1 MIKAFSII
9 ILLWFMGSAC
19 TSDSPSSSSVKII
32 SSLKSSNF
40 LQPTL
45 DTLWLAI
52 PEVFGQGSIFRQ
64 GSQLVFADQSKVRLH
79 RFDTTGAYLRSA
91 LSKGDGPSEVFALEH
106 FIPAD
111 DTAFIVGSGIFLSYF
126 TNDSTRV
133 SYSRLN
139 METGKSLDELF
150 ANPNPD
156 WVDIYQPQWPTL
168 NAQMYSFS
176 DSILF
181 FPMITQH
188 VSLNAHEHLAFYA
201 TTKNLGKL
209 DPYTGLFL
217 GMGGLWPEVYT
228 REAFIP
234 NLARS
239 TLMASGGE
247 VFVSFMADS
256 LIHVYDYDL
265 KPIYQFG
272 RGIEGMN
279 VSFNRY
285 EAGLETLDSYF
296 YDLSINPIY
305 ASVYADDDYI
315 LRTGLPE
322 GIQKAGILQVYR
334 RSDYTLIAE
343 MKVPAR
349 CKVIGRIGRYYYADG
364 IVDEEQDR
372 LGVLKFLLP

>member
-1 MIKAFSII
+1 MPFFLVGVVISCTLDKSATIPMAMELIPSPKATDYRV
-9 ILLWFMGSAC
+9 LTA
-19 TSDSPSSSSVKII
+19 
-32 SSLKSSNF
+32 
-40 LQPTL
+40 

-79 RFDTTGAYLRSA
+79 RFDTTGAYLSSA
-91 LSKGDGPSEVFALEH
+91 LRKGDGPSEVFALEH
-106 FIPAD
+106 FIPVD

-126 TNDSTRV
+126 ANDSSRV
-133 SYSRLN
+133 SYSMLN

-181 FPMITQH
+181 FPIITRH

-228 REAFIP
+228 QQAFIP
-234 NLARS
+234 NLAES
-239 TLMASGGE
+239 NLIASEGE

-256 LIHVYDYDL
+256 LIHVYDYDFQPL
-265 KPIYQFG
+265 YQFG
-272 RGIEGMN
+272 RGIEGMKT
-279 VSFNRY
+279 SFNRY
-285 EAGLETLDSYF
+285 EASFESYDF
-296 YDLSINPIY
+296 GYYDMVTESIY
-305 ASVYADDDYI
+305 GSVYADKDYVCRI
-315 LRTGLPE
+315 GLPE
-322 GIQKAGILQVYR
+322 GTEKDGILQVYR
-334 RSDYTLIAE
+334 RSDYALIAE
-343 MKVPAR
+343 LEVPAR